1 MLKRL
6 HKPTL
11 FDRLRRAS
19 ALRGVLVVAAMLAS
33 QNALACAFEEIVVAQ
48 GVEIAAE
55 SGEGCCTLCFDCA
68 NCGVCHGS
76 ALNTRASGNHLSF
89 RSATYAKFTDETT
102 APTLWTPPALLRPP
116 ISAA

>member
-1 MLKRL
+1 MSKRNS
-6 HKPTL
+6 PMTL
-11 FDRLRRAS
+11 FDRLRRSS

-33 QNALACAFEEIVVAQ
+33 QNSLACAFEEALVAQ
-48 GVEIAAE
+48 GGEIVASE
-55 SGEGCCTLCFDCA
+55 EGCCNLCLDCA

-76 ALNTRASGNHLSF
+76 VVSPRAGGNHLSF
-89 RSATYAKFTDETT
+89 RSSSYAKITVETT